1 MITRNLNI
9 LNDFNILYL
18 EDDTILLKQT
28 KDVLDDFTHH
38 TFAANSIDQAMDIL
52 KTDKVDVIIS
62 DILLENESGIDFL
75 KTLKNTNYSNI
86 PTILITAHTET
97 SYLLEAIKLKVENYI
112 VKPINLKELLNTIHD
127 IILPIQQ
134 QKASKKSANLIKI
147 ISEISDSKQVDVIKF
162 IMTHLNE
169 NDEINTS
176 YTEIMSQIDISK
188 PTLVKL
194 FKILSEKNI
203 LTNVSHKRYRLNQ
216 SALDNL

>member
-18 EDDTILLKQT
+18 EDDTILLQQT

-38 TFAANSIDQAMDIL
+38 TFAANTIDQAMDIL
-52 KTDKVDVIIS
+52 KTNKIDVIIS

-75 KTLKNTNYSNI
+75 KILKNTNYSNI

-97 SYLLEAIKLKVENYI
+97 SYLLEAIKLKVESYI

-127 IILPIQQ
+127 VVLPIQQ

-147 ISEISDSKQVDVIKF
+147 ISEISDGKQIDVIKF
-162 IMTHLNE
+162 IMSHLNE

-203 LTNVSHKRYRLNQ
+203 LTNVSHKKYRLNQ